1 MHRSQV
7 KYSLQGGSPALHA
20 LIPGLDTHCGYWGGG
35 WRLAS
40 ERWLRAFMGRER
52 RVEKKEGME
61 GGREGIK
68 IGVQLLFPGLRTL
81 ECSRPHSK
89 KGHSGLCGV

>member
-1 MHRSQV
+1 MGV
-7 KYSLQGGSPALHA
+7 VGG
-20 LIPGLDTHCGYWGGG
+20 
-35 WRLAS
+35 LAS

-68 IGVQLLFPGLRTL
+68 IGVQLLLPGLRTL
-81 ECSRPHSK
+81 ECSPILKRDIQVFVACYCATDDSSQTFK
-89 KGHSGLCGV
+89 RLGSGEPV